1 MEQFQRND
9 VTFCLNEVEQQDTI
23 YVSVTL
29 GAGFS
34 PKELQIDDDH
44 IMIGSAAMKVFSN
57 YVKQRMRE
65 KHNTEMS
72 AIVSMSATSFT
83 WETTKE
89 KHVADIQ
96 HLLEELYE
104 KNINEDALL
113 REKQRTID
121 GYKKV
126 YKDLAFRGQMKL
138 QEFTHTN
145 KSFQLDELSQD
156 LLDVD
161 ASTIQKTREYL
172 VLPSNTFVF
181 CHGKADKSQLNQL
194 IIPSVP
200 TREINY
206 LYHVSNYHF
215 LQNQEYA
222 KQSKGNYWCG
232 STRFERNPVL
242 TDLEKEYVVLQLI
255 GELSN
260 RGPYRVE
267 VDPFDASIVYERK
280 GQKKIDSFTSLLTE
294 ERVQVAKKEIYQ
306 RLSKELTHE
315 PEQFTEKV
323 GRLFVNHIH
332 YFECISYLEEVTAKD
347 IHQFITMRDYRLR
360 EGFVRYYKEGNK
372 NAS

>member
-1 MEQFQRND
+1 MEQFQRKD
-9 VTFCLNEVEQQDTI
+9 VTFCLNEVDQQDTI
-23 YVSVTL
+23 HISVTL

-34 PKELQIDDDH
+34 PKELQVDDEH

-57 YVKQRMRE
+57 YVKLRMRE
-65 KHNTEMS
+65 RYNTRVN

-89 KHVADIQ
+89 NYVAEIQ
-96 HLLEELYE
+96 HLFKELYE
-104 KNINEDALL
+104 KDINEDELL
-113 REKQRTID
+113 REKQHTIE

-156 LLDVD
+156 LLDVTP
-161 ASTIQKTREYL
+161 STIQKLRKY
-172 VLPSNTFVF
+172 VILPSNTFVF
-181 CHGKADKSQLNQL
+181 CHGKADKNQLKQL
-194 IIPSVP
+194 IIPSIP
-200 TREINY
+200 TGEINY
-206 LYHVSNYHF
+206 LYHVSNFHF
-215 LQNQEYA
+215 LQNQEYV

-232 STRFERNPVL
+232 STRFEREPNL
-242 TDLEKEYVVLQLI
+242 TELAKEYVVLQLI

-280 GQKKIDSFTSLLTE
+280 GQKPIDSFTSLLTE

-306 RLSKELTHE
+306 RLSKELTQQ
-315 PEQFTEKV
+315 PELFIEKV

-332 YFECISYLEEVTAKD
+332 YFECIPYLEEVSAED
-347 IHQFITMRDYRLR
+347 MQQFITMRDYRLR
-360 EGFVRYYKEGNK
+360 EGFVRYYKEGNT
-372 NAS
+372 NVS

>member
-9 VTFCLNEVEQQDTI
+9 VTFCLNEVEQQDAI

-34 PKELQIDDDH
+34 PKELQVDDEH
-44 IMIGSAAMKVFSN
+44 IIIGSAAMKVFSN
-57 YVKQRMRE
+57 YVKQCMRE
-65 KHNTEMS
+65 RHDTQMN
-72 AIVSMSATSFT
+72 AIVSMGATSFI
-83 WETTKE
+83 WKTTRE
-89 KHVADIQ
+89 NHVADIQ
-96 HLLEELYE
+96 HLFEELYGTD
-104 KNINEDALL
+104 INEDELL
-113 REKQRTID
+113 REKQYTIE

-156 LLDVD
+156 LRDVD
-161 ASTIQKTREYL
+161 SSTIQKMRKYL

-181 CHGKADKSQLNQL
+181 CHGKADKNQL
-194 IIPSVP
+194 KQLMIPSVP
-200 TREINY
+200 TREVNY

-232 STRFERNPVL
+232 STRFERNPVI

-280 GQKKIDSFTSLLTE
+280 GQKPIDLFTSFLTE

-306 RLSKELTHE
+306 RISKELTQQ

-323 GRLFVNHIH
+323 GRLFVSHIH
-332 YFECISYLEEVTAKD
+332 YFECISYLEEITAKD
-347 IHQFITMRDYRLR
+347 IQQFITMRDYRLR